1 MLEAALDAEVEHH
14 PQRHRQQRNENG
26 HALVG
31 CNGRAQEQTVHCRA
45 GQLKLRSPR
54 VHDKR
59 ELYLRGL
66 STGDFQQALS
76 AWLGEEAIAG
86 FSATTITR
94 LLFVWQDEY
103 KAWRKR
109 HWPLPMAP

>member
-1 MLEAALDAEVEHH
+1 MRKNK
-14 PQRHRQQRNENG
+14 P
-26 HALVG
+26 
-31 CNGRAQEQTVHCRA
+31 CIA
-45 GQLKLRSPR
+45 GLGSSSYARPPR

-103 KAWRKR
+103 KAWRKQ